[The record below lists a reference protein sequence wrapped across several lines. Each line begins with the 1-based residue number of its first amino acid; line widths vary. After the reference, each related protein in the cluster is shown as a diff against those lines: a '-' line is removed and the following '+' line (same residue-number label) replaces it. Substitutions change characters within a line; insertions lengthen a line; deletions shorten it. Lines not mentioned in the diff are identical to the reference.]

1 MELKRTLIS
10 DILATPDIPILDIQS
25 REGATG
31 YIDFIDINEVTS
43 PLMRGVDVYNRPFFT
58 ICADIIY
65 EGDICIP
72 TFTTIFKRYTD
83 NSLLW
88 HTAGHYRKIACTDG
102 GMNIPQFGLFR
113 TLIQNGEIDFNDGKD
128 NESIENMRLSNFILD
143 SNGNILNSC
152 NFTRPLRIEVSLRN
166 PNEYTVTNLW
176 EQRS

>member
-65 EGDICIP
+65 EGDM
-72 TFTTIFKRYTD
+72 YTD
-83 NSLLW
+83 I
-88 HTAGHYRKIACTDG
+88 YYYF
-102 GMNIPQFGLFR
+102 Q
-113 TLIQNGEIDFNDGKD
+113 EIH
-128 NESIENMRLSNFILD
+128 R
-143 SNGNILNSC
+143 
-152 NFTRPLRIEVSLRN
+152 
-166 PNEYTVTNLW
+166 
-176 EQRS
+176 